1 MNFGVGIL
9 LVVIGYF
16 IVKAVWRIYRAVGVD
31 RPDRSKKP
39 LEQTYRDEFGEE
51 QEVEDARWRDLP

>member
-9 LVVIGYF
+9 LAMIGYF
-16 IVKAVWRIYRAVGVD
+16 IARAVWRIYRIVGVD
-31 RPDRSKKP
+31 RPDRGKKP

-51 QEVEDARWRDLP
+51 QEVENARWRDLP